1 MQNENRFLSLTPYES
16 VDLVGY
22 EEAFEFV
29 FGCDAIC
36 NIALTGDYGI
46 GKSSLIRSY
55 DKKDE
60 SKEFLYLSLMHVD
73 LNQMNSPDNKQKEG
87 TKRENDQLLKEGA
100 ASKGQRSK
108 DNNIIDEIDDSIIE
122 RKLINQLIQSV
133 PRDKIPYTS
142 FTVKQ
147 NVSKLKFLLF
157 SILTTLFIVTCT
169 FTFKYNQILLIIANW
184 RLSAQNQYAIQ
195 VLDLLKSIRLEWC
208 FLIYIFLYMAF
219 VLYKLFLHFSYR
231 NGLIKNVA
239 ININNNIE
247 MELQGESYFDNHLDD
262 ILYMFENI
270 NADAI
275 VFEDIERFNNYK
287 IFEQLREINS
297 LVNLRIRN
305 NKSCRFFRKKPTK
318 TIRFFYLVHDN
329 MFTDN
334 GMAKFFD
341 FIIPVIPALHVK
353 DSGVML
359 KNHLKECSIDDGLL
373 TNLSEKIYDYNL
385 LKKLVNEFMI
395 MHIRF
400 GKESVNANE
409 LLALIIY
416 KTLMPFDYSQLIKG
430 KGQLYRIVNKEEW
443 TNILVE
449 QGNTDSEEA
458 KSKRERYNS
467 LSVKELID
475 SEPAV
480 QDLVNK
486 LNEPNTDE
494 SEIQLIRYLLNNDFI
509 NSNIFHYISQ
519 YGGAKQE

>member
-1 MQNENRFLSLTPYES
+1 
-16 VDLVGY
+16 
-22 EEAFEFV
+22 
-29 FGCDAIC
+29 
-36 NIALTGDYGI
+36 
-46 GKSSLIRSY
+46 
-55 DKKDE
+55 
-60 SKEFLYLSLMHVD
+60 
-73 LNQMNSPDNKQKEG
+73 
-87 TKRENDQLLKEGA
+87 
-100 ASKGQRSK
+100 
-108 DNNIIDEIDDSIIE
+108 
-122 RKLINQLIQSV
+122 
-133 PRDKIPYTS
+133 
-142 FTVKQ
+142 
-147 NVSKLKFLLF
+147 
-157 SILTTLFIVTCT
+157 
-169 FTFKYNQILLIIANW
+169 
-184 RLSAQNQYAIQ
+184 
-195 VLDLLKSIRLEWC
+195 
-208 FLIYIFLYMAF
+208 MAF